1 MLRSPHHSRCR
12 APRAACTLAVAALCT
27 MLAGAAC
34 SSTKN
39 DATTATTA
47 ARTSATGLTQDEC
60 VSRTPGEV
68 MTADEAK
75 VLFDASQICPNY
87 VTINPGTEVTFDNR
101 DSASHTVTI
110 MAGASQ
116 TGQVLEEHTL
126 EPGTTWVRAFPDAG
140 QYTFKVDHF
149 PSIGVVDVEPV
160 ASSAA
165 NPSAGA

>member
-1 MLRSPHHSRCR
+1 MSHPPHDTRRRTSRT
-12 APRAACTLAVAALCT
+12 ALAVAAALVT
-27 MLAGAAC
+27 ALAGAAC

-39 DATTATTA
+39 DTATTTTTA
-47 ARTSATGLTQDEC
+47 AHTSATGLTQDEC

-75 VLFDASQICPNY
+75 VLFDATQICPTF
-87 VTINPGTEVTFDNR
+87 VTINPGTQVTFDNR
-101 DSASHTVTI
+101 DPQSHTVTI
-110 MAGASQ
+110 LAGASQ

-149 PSIGVVDVEPV
+149 PSIGVVQVEPV
-160 ASSAA
+160 NSSAA
-165 NPSAGA
+165 SSSTAA